1 MTQGIVLAADTASG
15 GAILSGPAGQSV
27 HLHPIWLRER
37 VNEPSLVDPI
47 NHQRLYEPN
56 DLPGDLRVVDVAPR
70 EAGAFAISFRD
81 GFESRFEVARL
92 LVECGWEDDPERT
105 PAPVAWTNASG
116 EIPAIDY
123 AEIDSADGM
132 RILLEGFF
140 TRGFCIIRN
149 TPHQPGDLDAL
160 AERFGYIR
168 ETNWGRLFDVYSKP
182 VATDLAYT
190 GLALAAHTD
199 NPYRF
204 PVPGIQFLHC
214 LENNVAGGYSTVVDG
229 LALVERIEEV
239 APEEAKV
246 LEELPV
252 RFRYDTSSCI
262 VEDAS
267 PLVERDNLGRLI
279 GLRLSSRLDYVLP
292 AEPEK
297 LDLFYSGRRRLQSL
311 ANDPQFQ
318 LSFPFEPGLLLMMD
332 NRRTLHGRTAFDGTS
347 GKRHLQG
354 CYIDHDGPRS
364 LWRTLMRDGVASLGR
379 EAA

>member
-1 MTQGIVLAADTASG
+1 MTQEIVLVADMASG
-15 GAILSGPAGQSV
+15 GAILSGHAGQRI

-37 VNEPSLVDPI
+37 VSEPTQVDAI

-56 DLPGDLRVVDVAPR
+56 DLPGDLRVTAIAEK
-70 EAGAFAISFRD
+70 EAGSFAIRFSD

-92 LVECGWEDDPERT
+92 LIECGWEDDPERT
-105 PAPVAWTNASG
+105 PSPIAWTNTSG
-116 EIPAIDY
+116 EIPAIDF
-123 AEIDSADGM
+123 AEIDSAEGM
-132 RILLEGFF
+132 RTLLEGFF
-140 TRGFCIIRN
+140 ARGFCIIRN
-149 TPHQPGDLDAL
+149 TPHESGDLDGL
-160 AERFGYIR
+160 AQRFGYIR

-214 LENNVAGGYSTVVDG
+214 LENNVAGGLSTVVDG
-229 LALVERIEEV
+229 LALVKHIEEV
-239 APEEAKV
+239 APEEARV

-279 GLRLSSRLDYVLP
+279 GLRLSSRLDYVMPDDLD
-292 AEPEK
+292 K

-311 ANDPQFQ
+311 ANDPRFQ

-332 NRRTLHGRTAFDGTS
+332 NRRTLHGRTAFDGTT
-347 GKRHLQG
+347 GRRHLQG

>member
-1 MTQGIVLAADTASG
+1 MS
-15 GAILSGPAGQSV
+15 
-27 HLHPIWLRER
+27 
-37 VNEPSLVDPI
+37 EPDALDPL

-56 DLPGDLRVVDVAPR
+56 DLPDDLRVIEIGGED
-70 EAGAFAISFRD
+70 SFTVQFSD
-81 GFESRFEVARL
+81 GYSGHFDPLRL

-105 PAPVAWTNASG
+105 PTPVAWTNASG
-116 EIPAIDY
+116 EIPSAHFD
-123 AEIDSADGM
+123 EIDGADGM
-132 RILLEGFF
+132 RTLLEGFF
-140 TRGFCIIRN
+140 TRGFCIIRG
-149 TPHQPGDLDAL
+149 TPHEAGDLDAL
-160 AERFGYIR
+160 AQRFGYIR

-214 LENNVAGGYSTVVDG
+214 LENSVAGGFSTVVDG
-229 LALVERIEEV
+229 LALVERIAEI
-239 APEEAKV
+239 APDEARA

-292 AEPEK
+292 AAPEQ
-297 LDLFYSGRRRLQSL
+297 LDLFYAGRRRLQRM

>member
-70 EAGAFAISFRD
+70 EAGAFAISFSD

>member
-1 MTQGIVLAADTASG
+1 MVDGITLAADPQSG
-15 GAILSGPAGQSV
+15 GAILARGSADRLQ
-27 HLHPIWLRER
+27 LHPIWLRER
-37 VNEPSLVDPI
+37 VNEPTLVDPV

-56 DLPGDLRVVDVAPR
+56 DLPGDLRVVEVAEM
-70 EAGAFAISFRD
+70 EAGAFAIRFSD
-81 GFESRFEVARL
+81 GFESRFEAARL
-92 LVECGWEDDPERT
+92 LVECGWEEDPERT
-105 PAPVAWTNASG
+105 PVPIAWTNASG

-123 AEIDSADGM
+123 SEIECADGM
-132 RILLEGFF
+132 RTLLEGFF

-160 AERFGYIR
+160 AQRFGYIR

-239 APEEAKV
+239 APEEARV

-292 AEPEK
+292 AEPDK

>member
-1 MTQGIVLAADTASG
+1 MPD
-15 GAILSGPAGQSV
+15 
-27 HLHPIWLRER
+27 
-37 VNEPSLVDPI
+37 
-47 NHQRLYEPN
+47 
-56 DLPGDLRVVDVAPR
+56 DLRVIEIGGED
-70 EAGAFAISFRD
+70 SFTVQFSD
-81 GFESRFEVARL
+81 GYSGHFDPLRL

-105 PAPVAWTNASG
+105 PTPVAWTNASG
-116 EIPAIDY
+116 EIPSAHFD
-123 AEIDSADGM
+123 EIDGADGM
-132 RILLEGFF
+132 RTLLEGFF
-140 TRGFCIIRN
+140 TRGFCIIRG
-149 TPHQPGDLDAL
+149 TPHEAGDLDAL
-160 AERFGYIR
+160 AQRFGYIR

-214 LENNVAGGYSTVVDG
+214 LENSVAGGFSTVVDG
-229 LALVERIEEV
+229 LALVERIAEI
-239 APEEAKV
+239 APDEARA

-292 AEPEK
+292 AAPEQ
-297 LDLFYSGRRRLQSL
+297 LDLFYAGRRRLQRM

>member
-56 DLPGDLRVVDVAPR
+56 DRPGDLRVVDVAPR
-70 EAGAFAISFRD
+70 EAGAFAISFSD